1 MPKPTESAYSA
12 EVRRGLVPFTT
23 AKLVSNSAY
32 RFATPFLA
40 TIASGLNVSL
50 STIGTAV
57 AVGELGGLAA
67 PLLSGVTHRISHRA
81 SMIAGLVALAVSA
94 TACAASRTVV
104 QFALSLL
111 ALTAAQAFFNVGASS
126 WLAARVPYDRLGHA
140 IGITEASWAGSL
152 FIGLVLMGL
161 VSQFTSW
168 RWGYMLAVA
177 AIVILI
183 GVVYHSMSATDPAPL
198 LAKTDLHPTG
208 RSKVGSGWWLLL
220 STFALMGAAQCM
232 FVVFGK
238 WLTDEF
244 GFQDA
249 NIAAL
254 SFALGG
260 AELIAMFLTV
270 RHTDRLGKSTA
281 VIFGASCIIPAGL
294 LLALPGRHL
303 VLSLVALAVYV
314 GAFEFSIVATIPMAG
329 ELLPDRP
336 SMGLA
341 LRVCASTLGRAALAA
356 PATIAYEHHGIW
368 LPALMGT
375 TCATVTVGAQLRY
388 RSSRHIND
396 ERSPLMP

>member
-1 MPKPTESAYSA
+1 MLNPPETAYTP
-12 EVRRGLVPFTT
+12 EVRRGLVPFTL

-40 TIASGLNVSL
+40 TIASGLHVSL

-67 PLLSGVTHRISHRA
+67 PLLSGVTHRLSHRA
-81 SMIAGLVALAVSA
+81 SMISGLSTLAVAA
-94 TACAASRTVV
+94 TACAASRNVV

-111 ALTAAQAFFNVGASS
+111 LLTAAQAFFNVGASS
-126 WLAARVPYDRLGHA
+126 WLAARVPYNQLGHA
-140 IGITEASWAGSL
+140 IGITETSWAGSL

-161 VSQFTSW
+161 LTQFTSW
-168 RWGYMLAVA
+168 RWGYLLAVA
-177 AIVILI
+177 AIVLLI
-183 GVVYHSMSATDPAPL
+183 GVVYRSMSAIDPPPRTLEA
-198 LAKTDLHPTG
+198 AASATERT
-208 RSKVGSGWWLLL
+208 KVGAGWWMLL

-238 WLTDEF
+238 WLTDQY
-244 GFQDA
+244 GFDDA

-260 AELIAMFLTV
+260 AELCAMFLTV
-270 RHTDRLGKSTA
+270 KHTDRLGKSAA
-281 VIFGASCIIPAGL
+281 VIAGASCIIPAGL
-294 LLALPGRHL
+294 LLTLPGRHL
-303 VLSLVALAVYV
+303 VLSLTALAIYI

-329 ELLPDRP
+329 ELLPHRP

-356 PATIAYEHHGIW
+356 PATIAYEHHGVW
-368 LPALMGT
+368 LPALMGVG
-375 TCATVTVGAQLRY
+375 CATLTVATQVRY
-388 RSSRHIND
+388 SASRQQ
-396 ERSPLMP
+396 RR

>member
-1 MPKPTESAYSA
+1 MPNPTPTAYTA
-12 EVRRGLVPFTT
+12 EVRRGLVPFTL

-81 SMIAGLVALAVSA
+81 SMISGLFALAAGA

-104 QFALSLL
+104 QFALSLFL
-111 ALTAAQAFFNVGASS
+111 LTSAQAFFNVGASS
-126 WLAARVPYDRLGHA
+126 WLAARVPYNQLGRA
-140 IGITEASWAGSL
+140 IGITETSWAGSL

-161 VSQFTSW
+161 LTQFTSW

-177 AIVILI
+177 AILILI
-183 GVVYHSMSATDPAPL
+183 AVVYRTMSATDPAPL
-198 LAKTDLHPTG
+198 EPALDAHLTG
-208 RSKVGSGWWLLL
+208 RSKVGPGWWLLL
-220 STFALMGAAQCM
+220 STFTLMGATQCV

-238 WLTDEF
+238 WLTDEY
-244 GFQDA
+244 GFDDA

-260 AELIAMFLTV
+260 AELAAMFLTV
-270 RHTDRLGKSTA
+270 RFMDRLGKSRA
-281 VIFGASCIIPAGL
+281 VIVGASCIVPAAL
-294 LLALPGRHL
+294 ILALPGRHL
-303 VLSLVALAVYV
+303 VLSLVALAIYI
-314 GAFEFSIVATIPMAG
+314 GAFEFAIVATIPMAG
-329 ELLPDRP
+329 GLLPDRP

-341 LRVCASTLGRAALAA
+341 LRVCASTLGRAVFAA
-356 PATIAYEHHGIW
+356 PATIAYERHGVW
-368 LPALMGT
+368 LPAVMGA
-375 TCATVTVGAQLRY
+375 TCAAVTIGTQLRY
-388 RSSRHIND
+388 RVLR
-396 ERSPLMP
+396 